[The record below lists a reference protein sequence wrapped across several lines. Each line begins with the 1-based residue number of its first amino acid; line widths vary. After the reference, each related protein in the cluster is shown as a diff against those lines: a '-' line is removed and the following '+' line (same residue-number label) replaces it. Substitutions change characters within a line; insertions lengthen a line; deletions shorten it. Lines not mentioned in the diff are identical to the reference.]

1 MLLDIAHDR
10 LGWPARGEIFTPSGE
25 GARVY
30 AGLAKAKLG
39 NTLSRQPDATGIQV
53 GILSPDSST
62 EGTESPLA
70 VVCEFQRQVSDQ
82 TLRDA
87 KRLAWSF
94 SRSPMLV
101 TVEPHLLRA
110 WTCCEASFDD
120 LFSGS
125 AVHELHADTLASAGQ
140 KSVSSAAAIALHW
153 VNLISGQFFRE
164 NEGRFR
170 RDQRADQTLLD
181 NLWFVRDR
189 LRDTGLVNDD
199 ICHDLLARVIF
210 IQFLFDRKDSAGKA
224 ALNSERLEWLKDR
237 GVLNAKH
244 ESFSSILADYEETY
258 RFFRWLDER
267 FNGDLFPGKGK
278 TEREREQAWQ
288 EEKHHVKPKH
298 LAVLEQLVSGQL
310 DMPQGQPCLWRQY
323 AFDAIPLEF
332 ISSIYEA
339 FVSKRA
345 RAGGIYYTPP
355 HLVDFMLDRVLPW
368 SGTEWDWKIL
378 DPACGSGVFLVKAF
392 QRLIHRWKNA
402 HPGEDVRADILRR
415 LLERNLFGVDK
426 DPHAVR
432 VASFSL
438 YLAMC
443 DEIDPRHYWTQ
454 VRFPLMRG
462 ERLINADFF
471 EETRNGFRTREDA
484 KSYDLILGNAPWG
497 EELLTKHAKV
507 WADDPA
513 HRWPVA
519 NKGIGTLFLPKSAV
533 LAKPG
538 GRVTMVQSASSLLF
552 NRSGPARDFRKQFF
566 TTFHVE
572 EVVNLSALRFKVFN
586 RTKKA
591 STRKTVAPACVICF
605 RPGRPPDEPFPYLSP
620 KKADDS
626 IDEFQILV
634 EPQDVK
640 TIHPQDGA
648 DDQDIWTALMWG
660 DKRDWAFIRR
670 LRNLGN
676 IEKNVGPDNFRRG
689 IEFGDQKKLLRQ
701 LKRRRILLDS
711 DFPQGDPLH
720 LRASDLPIFGDR
732 RIHSK
737 DSTDFTAF
745 SLPQLIVKRSW
756 RKRGSRFQARL
767 VDSDDNKGILC
778 TQSYVTV
785 HLSEDQTGFLDAA
798 CLSYNSI
805 FAVYFLLLTSSR
817 FASYRPEPL
826 VEEMLRVPI
835 PDPKPDILSGV
846 RKGGSVLDA
855 RVRDAFGFNEAEW
868 VLVEDLFTVTLADF
882 KGDAASRGRRRT
894 QRISGSVE
902 EPELSQY
909 SEQFV
914 RVLKATFGQDKRVSA
929 TVFQEKTA
937 PWLPFRL
944 AAFHFNGTPATIHS
958 EPLIEKLESQ
968 ALLDELEQVN
978 QKWLQKR
985 EAKTGSVYHQRVARI
1000 YDYRGNL
1007 PTIYIIKPDACRYW
1021 TRSMGLHDADEVA
1034 ADFMR
1039 WQMASVET
1047 TMR

>member
-10 LGWPARGEIFTPSGE
+10 LGWPARDEILEPSGE

-30 AGLAKAKLG
+30 ARLAKAKLG
-39 NTLSRQPDATGIQV
+39 NALARQPDGTGVQV

-62 EGTESPLA
+62 QDTESPLA
-70 VVCEFQRQVSDQ
+70 VVCEFQRQVSEQ

-110 WTCCEASFDD
+110 WTCCEAPVDD

-125 AVHELHADTLASAGQ
+125 VVHELRADTLASAEQ
-140 KSVSSAAAIALHW
+140 RSVSSAAAIALHW

-170 RDQRADQTLLD
+170 RDQRADQILLD

-210 IQFLFDRKDSAGKA
+210 IQFLFDRKDSSGKA
-224 ALNSERLEWLKDR
+224 ALNPGRLEWLKDR
-237 GVLNAKH
+237 GVLKAKH

-258 RFFRWLDER
+258 HFFRWLDER

-278 TEREREQAWQ
+278 TELEREQAWQ
-288 EEKHHVKPKH
+288 EEKRHVKSEH
-298 LAVLEQLVSGQL
+298 LAVFEQLVSGQL

-402 HPGEDVRADILRR
+402 HPGEDVRADTLRR

-462 ERLINADFF
+462 ERLVNADFF
-471 EETRNGFRTREDA
+471 EETRKGFRTHEDA
-484 KSYDLILGNAPWG
+484 KSYDLVVGNAPWG
-497 EELLTKHAKV
+497 EELLTKDARE

-513 HRWPVA
+513 HKWPVA
-519 NKGIGTLFLPKSAV
+519 NKGIGTLFLPKSAA
-533 LAKPG
+533 LTKPA
-538 GRVTMVQSASSLLF
+538 GRVAMVQSASSLLF
-552 NRSGPARDFRKQFF
+552 NRSGPARDFRRQFF

-586 RTKKA
+586 KRKRKA
-591 STRKTVAPACVICF
+591 STQKAVAPACVICF
-605 RPGRPPDEPFPYLSP
+605 RPKRPPDEPFSYLSP
-620 KKADDS
+620 KEADDS

-640 TIHPQDGA
+640 VIHPQDGA
-648 DDQDIWTALMWG
+648 DDQDVWTALMWG
-660 DKRDWAFIRR
+660 NKRDWAFIRR
-670 LRNLGN
+670 LRNLRN
-676 IEKNVGPDNFRRG
+676 IEKNVGSDNIRRG
-689 IEFGDQKKLLRQ
+689 IEFGDQKKLLKQ
-701 LKRRRILLDS
+701 LTRRRILLDS

-720 LRASDLPIFGDR
+720 LRASDLPTFGDR
-732 RIHSK
+732 HIHSK
-737 DSTDFTAF
+737 DSTDFAAF

-767 VDSDDNKGILC
+767 VDSDDNEGILC

-785 HLSEDQTGFLDAA
+785 HLSEDQKGFLEAA

-826 VEEMLRVPI
+826 VEELLRVPV
-835 PDPKPDILSGV
+835 PDPQLGIL
-846 RKGGSVLDA
+846 KGIKGKNHELDA
-855 RVRDAFGFNEAEW
+855 RVRNAFEFNDAEW
-868 VLVEDLFTVTLADF
+868 VLVEDLFNITLADF
-882 KGDAASRGRRRT
+882 KGDVSSPGRRRT
-894 QRISGSVE
+894 QRISRSVE
-902 EPELSQY
+902 EPELRQY
-909 SEQFV
+909 CEHFV
-914 RVLKATFGQDKRVSA
+914 RVLKASFGQDKRVSA
-929 TVFQEKTA
+929 TVFQEKTP

-944 AAFHFNGTPATIHS
+944 VAFHLNNGSPATIRL
-958 EPLIEKLESQ
+958 EALESQ

-978 QKWLQKR
+978 QKWLQTR
-985 EAKTGSVYHQRVARI
+985 VAKTGTVYHQRVARI
-1000 YDYRGNL
+1000 YDHRDNL

-1047 TMR
+1047 MRR